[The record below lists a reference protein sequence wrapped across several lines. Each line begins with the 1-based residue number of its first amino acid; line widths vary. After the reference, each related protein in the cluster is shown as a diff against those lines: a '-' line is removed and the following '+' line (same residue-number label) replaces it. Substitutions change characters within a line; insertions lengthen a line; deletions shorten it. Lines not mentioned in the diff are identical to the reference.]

1 MRCHLQSQGGALSWF
16 IGNPTQEYVMFLT
29 EPFLVHSK
37 RPKRRPLISNEYLS
51 PCSRKAA
58 TSPPA
63 KISSSFAIGPYCC
76 LSLLSPRIL
85 LLLLFF
91 FAAPLLGSS
100 FGRAEGDFFDPTRV
114 TQLSW
119 RHR

>member
-1 MRCHLQSQGGALSWF
+1 MNTS
-16 IGNPTQEYVMFLT
+16 
-29 EPFLVHSK
+29 
-37 RPKRRPLISNEYLS
+37 S

-119 RHR
+119 RHRLRVSWRNRWSRTMSRGACDERGSD